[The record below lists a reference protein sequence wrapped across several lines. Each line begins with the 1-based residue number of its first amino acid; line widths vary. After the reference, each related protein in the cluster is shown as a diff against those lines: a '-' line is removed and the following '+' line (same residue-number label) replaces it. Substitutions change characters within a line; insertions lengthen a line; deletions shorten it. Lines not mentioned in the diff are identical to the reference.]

1 MNICD
6 SQPLSRIFI
15 LTSMVIVIVGAAL
28 SFAEWKSEKE
38 NWRGLTAFLKF
49 RGATEA
55 PYSISEPETT
65 MPLGYRGLAKVN
77 AG

>member
-1 MNICD
+1 MNM
-6 SQPLSRIFI
+6 SESRPLSRIFI
-15 LTSMVIVIVGAAL
+15 LTYLVIVIVGAAP
-28 SFAEWKSEKE
+28 SFAEWNFEKE

-55 PYSISEPETT
+55 PYSISEPEITL
-65 MPLGYRGLAKVN
+65 PLGYRGLAKVN